1 MVRRCARINASK
13 IVEMLDVIIKF
24 FLTSMAMWI
33 APLAIL
39 YGCNHHI
46 LPGVNQLS
54 PSSQTLLSGFLA
66 VISVNLII
74 GYYIFMALKEP
85 ANSTHQP
92 DPTFVSQAKASIS
105 QSVAGG
111 SDNGQASLKED

>member
-1 MVRRCARINASK
+1 MALTEAQKASQKQLRSIDGFVSTLKPYRIS
-13 IVEMLDVIIKF
+13 LSQLF
-24 FLTSMAMWI
+24 FTWN
-33 APLAIL
+33 
-39 YGCNHHI
+39 YRVVHR
-46 LPGVNQLS
+46 GVNQLS